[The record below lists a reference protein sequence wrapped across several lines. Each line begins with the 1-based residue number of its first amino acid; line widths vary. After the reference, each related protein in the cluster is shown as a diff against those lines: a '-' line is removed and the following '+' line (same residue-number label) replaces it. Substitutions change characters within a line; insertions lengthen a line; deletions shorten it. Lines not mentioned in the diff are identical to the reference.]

1 MTSISAYPHWVTGNA
16 RNLEG
21 ASGSEVEAFDP
32 ESQDGSDTSEA
43 VEPRLT
49 IRPHRLPVV
58 SGGRCIIFGGSW
70 MLVEEVGYA
79 SVVRG

>member
-49 IRPHRLPVV
+49 IRPHITPDMGDNARITQAH
-58 SGGRCIIFGGSW
+58 ST
-70 MLVEEVGYA
+70 Y
-79 SVVRG
+79 